1 MEDTSR
7 CARGRNVMK
16 PLVVTGLC
24 LLCLSVGPALSAEEP
39 TLKVVRIRPN
49 LDTEKLEYIVSTE
62 RRAVFERNMNLD
74 ERQSEI
80 FWGVYHRYEK
90 EKEQLEARRLRLLG
104 TYIEKYDSLTNDEV
118 MKIAKQSGEN
128 QQADLALRQKYFQI
142 YSKKLNPL
150 TAARFMQLDDIVG
163 MVTRLAILGN
173 VPLIGEVPH
182 AAASEA
188 PAGQLPQPALP
199 DAAPAADQPHAE
211 TAK

>member
-1 MEDTSR
+1 
-7 CARGRNVMK
+7 MK
-16 PLVVTGLC
+16 PIAVTGLC
-24 LLCLSVGPALSAEEP
+24 LLCLSVAPALKAEEP
-39 TLKVVRIRPN
+39 TLKVVHIRPN
-49 LDTEKLEYIVSTE
+49 LDTEKLQYILSTE
-62 RRAVFERNMNLD
+62 RKAVFERNMKLD
-74 ERQSEI
+74 EQQSEI

-118 MKIAKQSGEN
+118 MKIVKQSGEN

-150 TAARFMQLDDIVG
+150 AAARFMQLDDIVG

-182 AAASEA
+182 VAASEA
-188 PAGQLPQPALP
+188 PAGQPPQPAVP
-199 DAAPAADQPHAE
+199 DGAPAIDQLQAE